1 MTLDIQ
7 DRAQSVN
14 EKHFHQPN
22 QAKNEADKVI
32 EYKKKRTKEETT
44 PIPKIY
50 QEELCAVA
58 TDEYEEVCN
67 SSSDLSIN

>member
-7 DRAQSVN
+7 ARAQSVN
-14 EKHFHQPN
+14 EKHFYQPN

-32 EYKKKRTKEETT
+32 ECKKKRAKEETT
-44 PIPKIY
+44 LIPKIY

-58 TDEYEEVCN
+58 TDESEEVAHAF
-67 SSSDLSIN
+67 I